1 MVFKNKNIYSHF
13 STLLNVIENI
23 NILYFSYP
31 QSSHYFNLGPINCPL
46 IYLLKNKSS
55 VIEQKL
61 TTADSLVVH
70 HPFISDAQSNSGYH
84 ATSQSLQH

>member
-31 QSSHYFNLGPINCPL
+31 QSSRYFNQGPINCPL
-46 IYLLKNKSS
+46 IYLLKNK
-55 VIEQKL
+55 K
-61 TTADSLVVH
+61 
-70 HPFISDAQSNSGYH
+70 AQ
-84 ATSQSLQH
+84 